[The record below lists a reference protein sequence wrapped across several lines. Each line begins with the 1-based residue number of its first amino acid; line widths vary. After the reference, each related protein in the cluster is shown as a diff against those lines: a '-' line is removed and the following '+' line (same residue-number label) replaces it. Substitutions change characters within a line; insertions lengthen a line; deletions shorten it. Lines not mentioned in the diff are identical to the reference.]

1 VRLDHLLS
9 KEHHY
14 RPGSVCMDGSG
25 VCGSKPIAQAFV
37 LRWVLM
43 GGIST
48 NQFFGM
54 AFRSCPGASTAPV
67 PLWCGCWERAGV
79 WWRGVVFGAL
89 LGPEA
94 TGPGFVV
101 FGCGFWYLGV
111 SGFLSVPVMCW
122 LSLLGVVGVWGVRVG
137 VVV

>member
-1 VRLDHLLS
+1 MRLDHLLS

-25 VCGSKPIAQAFV
+25 VCGSKAHCAGVRSAVGAHGWNINESV
-37 LRWVLM
+37 
-43 GGIST
+43 
-48 NQFFGM
+48 FGM